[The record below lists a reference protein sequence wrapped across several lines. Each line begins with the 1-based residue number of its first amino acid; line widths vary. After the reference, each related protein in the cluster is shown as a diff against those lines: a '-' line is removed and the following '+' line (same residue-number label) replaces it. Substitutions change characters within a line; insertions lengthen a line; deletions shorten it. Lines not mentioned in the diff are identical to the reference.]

1 MLHKVCNFGPSS
13 HNLAILG
20 TKMVQKWD
28 FLKNPANP
36 HDEIF
41 SEGLVS
47 HCSQISVWIMDP
59 LRPPNPLGS
68 CWKKI
73 YLILEQFSNEFL
85 RGCGFESRL
94 RQFGFS
100 TYLLW
105 AITNV
110 SCWPK
115 SFFSPDRKKNVLK
128 KKSTQ
133 FSIRCWTD
141 LVFDIYPPVGVVCL
155 EFWQ

>member
-1 MLHKVCNFGPSS
+1 ME
-13 HNLAILG
+13 
-20 TKMVQKWD
+20 
-28 FLKNPANP
+28 FLKNPSNP
-36 HDEIF
+36 HNEIF

-59 LRPPNPLGS
+59 LCPPNPLGS

-85 RGCGFESRL
+85 RGRGFESRL

-110 SCWPK
+110 H
-115 SFFSPDRKKNVLK
+115 FVFSILSPRGKKIVLILE
-128 KKSTQ
+128 Q
-133 FSIRCWTD
+133 FSI
-141 LVFDIYPPVGVVCL
+141 
-155 EFWQ
+155 EFLHGRGFESHLQQFGFSTYLLSNYEQ

>member
-85 RGCGFESRL
+85 RGRGFESRL

-110 SCWPK
+110 YCGPYI
-115 SFFSPDRKKNVLK
+115 L
-128 KKSTQ
+128 
-133 FSIRCWTD
+133 
-141 LVFDIYPPVGVVCL
+141 
-155 EFWQ
+155 

>member
-59 LRPPNPLGS
+59 LCPPNPLGS

-85 RGCGFESRL
+85 RGRGFESRL

-100 TYLLW
+100 TYLVW

-110 SCWPK
+110 
-115 SFFSPDRKKNVLK
+115 
-128 KKSTQ
+128 Q
-133 FSIRCWTD
+133 
-141 LVFDIYPPVGVVCL
+141 Y
-155 EFWQ
+155 

>member
-28 FLKNPANP
+28 FLKNPSNP

-41 SEGLVS
+41 SEGLAS

-59 LRPPNPLGS
+59 LCPPNPLGS

-85 RGCGFESRL
+85 RGRGFESRL

-100 TYLLW
+100 TYPLW
-105 AITNV
+105 AIKSVPCLLNV
-110 SCWPK
+110 
-115 SFFSPDRKKNVLK
+115 DVLK
-128 KKSTQ
+128 SRGILHNKQNTSLSQ
-133 FSIRCWTD
+133 PW
-141 LVFDIYPPVGVVCL
+141 PVPGNL
-155 EFWQ
+155 WKH

>member
-1 MLHKVCNFGPSS
+1 MLNKVCNFGPSS

-85 RGCGFESRL
+85 RGRGFESRL

-110 SCWPK
+110 QWG
-115 SFFSPDRKKNVLK
+115 LK
-128 KKSTQ
+128 MSEYMHVT
-133 FSIRCWTD
+133 
-141 LVFDIYPPVGVVCL
+141 
-155 EFWQ
+155 

>member
-1 MLHKVCNFGPSS
+1 MLHKICNFGPSS

-59 LRPPNPLGS
+59 LCPPNPLGS

-110 SCWPK
+110 ELHSSRYGIWCFVFSVTGNFWFGLELYTI
-115 SFFSPDRKKNVLK
+115 SFPLPCP
-128 KKSTQ
+128 Q
-133 FSIRCWTD
+133 
-141 LVFDIYPPVGVVCL
+141 
-155 EFWQ
+155 

>member
-59 LRPPNPLGS
+59 LCPPNPLGS

-85 RGCGFESRL
+85 RGRGFESRL

-105 AITNV
+105 TITNV
-110 SCWPK
+110 QGALWVNS
-115 SFFSPDRKKNVLK
+115 
-128 KKSTQ
+128 
-133 FSIRCWTD
+133 
-141 LVFDIYPPVGVVCL
+141 VGVTIHSLILISISYLLVL
-155 EFWQ
+155 PELDF

>member
-28 FLKNPANP
+28 FLKNPSNP

-85 RGCGFESRL
+85 RGRGFESRL

-110 SCWPK
+110 DCTYLNIAYKLLP
-115 SFFSPDRKKNVLK
+115 FRFPDFQSMNCK
-128 KKSTQ
+128 Q
-133 FSIRCWTD
+133 
-141 LVFDIYPPVGVVCL
+141 
-155 EFWQ
+155 

>member
-47 HCSQISVWIMDP
+47 HCSQISVWIIDP

-85 RGCGFESRL
+85 RGRGFESRL

-100 TYLLW
+100 TYLQW
-105 AITNV
+105 TITNV
-110 SCWPK
+110 PCPSVSNTPALY
-115 SFFSPDRKKNVLK
+115 S
-128 KKSTQ
+128 
-133 FSIRCWTD
+133 
-141 LVFDIYPPVGVVCL
+141 DIYKKVSCQEASKFITNAYSVYILHSL
-155 EFWQ
+155 EAEKKCNW